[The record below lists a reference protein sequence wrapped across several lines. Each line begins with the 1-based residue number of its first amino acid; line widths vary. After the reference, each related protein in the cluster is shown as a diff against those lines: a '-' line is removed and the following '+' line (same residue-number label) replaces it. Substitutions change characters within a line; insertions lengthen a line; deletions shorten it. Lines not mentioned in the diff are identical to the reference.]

1 MFEKFYQYMINSK
14 VICFGL
20 FDSDDEG
27 IVDTRYISRYGGRAH
42 HSDID
47 SDTDLSD
54 SDVEIGRHAANVRR
68 QSSSSAES
76 HKGWLSWC
84 IIV

>member
-1 MFEKFYQYMINSK
+1 MFENFYQYVINCK
-14 VICFGL
+14 MICFGL
-20 FDSDDEG
+20 FDSDDDG
-27 IVDTRYISRYGGRAH
+27 VVHTRYISRYGGRAH

-76 HKGWLSWC
+76 QKGWLSWC
-84 IIV
+84 NIV